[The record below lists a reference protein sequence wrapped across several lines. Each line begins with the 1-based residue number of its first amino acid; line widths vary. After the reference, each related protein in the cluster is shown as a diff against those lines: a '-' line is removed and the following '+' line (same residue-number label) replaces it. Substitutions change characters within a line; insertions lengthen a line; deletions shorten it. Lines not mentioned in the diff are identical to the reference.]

1 MTDTKARGDSVL
13 LWREQLRQHTQ
24 DASGFVLVDQV
35 SQLLRANSL
44 EDVAS
49 AICEQVYNQLNASS
63 VALLRYASARLQ
75 LVAGTQLRYPD
86 GTRLPSQGWI
96 SSLLRYPVQPLA
108 RHGIEAT
115 WLARQSEAGYEWIIP
130 LVSRAQVMGLLV
142 VTGNE
147 STPEPNWQQP
157 MSTLSVLLAGAWTEV
172 GGAGRSR
179 LTERQR
185 QELNMLTA
193 REKEVM
199 ALLPQG
205 MSNARIATTLNISLG
220 TVKTHI
226 EHILSKLQLE
236 DRAHAAARAVELKLG
251 SSGL

>member
-1 MTDTKARGDSVL
+1 MTDIQRRGDSVL
-13 LWREQLRQHTQ
+13 LWREQLRQQTQ
-24 DASGFVLVDQV
+24 DASSHVLVDHV
-35 SQLLRANSL
+35 AQLLRANAL

-49 AICEQVYNQLNASS
+49 SICEQIYNQLNASS
-63 VALLRYASARLQ
+63 VALLHYGSARLQ
-75 LVAGTQLRYPD
+75 LVAGAQLRYPD

-96 SSLLRYPVQPLA
+96 AALLRYPVQPLA
-108 RHGIEAT
+108 RQSVEAA
-115 WLARQSEAGYEWIIP
+115 WLARQSAVGYEWIIP
-130 LVSRAQVMGLLV
+130 LVSRAHVMGLLV
-142 VTGNE
+142 ITGNE
-147 STPEPNWQQP
+147 SQPEPSWQSP
-157 MSTLSVLLAGAWTEV
+157 INTLSVMLAYAWAEP
-172 GGAGRSR
+172 ANSGRAR

-185 QELNMLTA
+185 HELNQLTA

-205 MSNARIATTLNISLG
+205 MANARIASTLGISLG

-226 EHILSKLQLE
+226 EHILSKLQLD

>member
-1 MTDTKARGDSVL
+1 MTDSNPRTESVL
-13 LWREQLRQHTQ
+13 LWREQLRQQTESATGH
-24 DASGFVLVDQV
+24 VLLEQV
-35 SQLLRANSL
+35 SELLRANPV

-49 AICEQVYNQLNASS
+49 AVCERIYNQLNASS
-63 VALLRYASARLQ
+63 VALLRYSSARLQ

-96 SSLLRYPVQPLA
+96 SSLLRYPVQPLL
-108 RHGIEAT
+108 RQDIEAP
-115 WLARQSEAGYEWIIP
+115 WLARQSAAGYEWIVP
-130 LVSRAQVMGLLV
+130 LVSRSQVMGLLV
-142 VTGNE
+142 ISGATAAPE
-147 STPEPNWQQP
+147 SHWQQALH
-157 MSTLSVLLAGAWTEV
+157 TLSVLLACAFTEA
-172 GGAGRSR
+172 GSGRSR

-185 QELNMLTA
+185 QELNLLTA

-205 MSNARIATTLNISLG
+205 MANARIASALGISLG

-226 EHILSKLQLE
+226 EHILSKLQLD

-251 SSGL
+251 GSGL